1 MSNLEITNVV
11 ENSAQRH
18 LKQYSQMITGLI
30 TESEQIVEFG
40 DYAGMTFSQ
49 IYSDDYIYCRQLLRS
64 KPKTINM
71 LQFQGYIQK
80 MNFIYKPDVQ
90 QMCENYAS
98 MKNSASKNKAIKN

>member
-1 MSNLEITNVV
+1 MSNFGITDVT
-11 ENSAQRH
+11 ENTAQRH
-18 LKQYSQMITGLI
+18 LKQYSKMISSLI
-30 TESEQIVEFG
+30 ADSDQIVEFG

-98 MKNSASKNKAIKN
+98 MKDSASKIKAIKN